1 MSGWLDV
8 VRDNVS
14 FTSFANMRNLFG
26 EVPFLSL
33 FSAAASTASF
43 HQNTGVLD
51 FVNPKIGT
59 YGVTPNGNG
68 GEQAERRACGFGN
81 GSDLIKA

>member
-14 FTSFANMRNLFG
+14 LNSLTSMRNLLG
-26 EVPFLSL
+26 QMPFLSL
-33 FSAAASTASF
+33 FSAAASTASL
-43 HQNTGVLD
+43 HDNGGVLE

-68 GEQAERRACGFGN
+68 GG
-81 GSDLIKA
+81 

>member
-8 VRDNVS
+8 MRDNVS
-14 FTSFANMRNLFG
+14 FETIANMRNLFG
-26 EVPFLSL
+26 QVPFLSL

-43 HQNTGVLD
+43 HTNAGVLE
-51 FVNPKIGT
+51 FVNLRIGT

-68 GEQAERRACGFGN
+68 GEQTQRLANAMATG
-81 GSDLIKA
+81 LT

>member
-8 VRDNVS
+8 VRDNAS
-14 FTSFANMRNLFG
+14 FVNMRHLFG
-26 EVPFLSL
+26 QVPLLSFL
-33 FSAAASTASF
+33 SAAASTASY
-43 HQNTGVLD
+43 HDNAGVLE

-68 GEQAERRACGFGN
+68 GKRKESSRIIFRYRIDTA
-81 GSDLIKA
+81 